1 MERLTVA
8 SAVAGSL
15 AVGADVVDMLAQLQ
29 PPRPADRSGTVS
41 LAVREMKQYRSSM
54 QVLQKTLDLLEA
66 GGLPFPE
73 RASWIQVDHLVAIL
87 TDTALAFSDLQ
98 ATLDAEPPADALP
111 VVITTAA
118 APDAASR
125 PTAVV
130 DQQAPRVRALCSRI
144 RWLNISLTLI
154 LTILKCPADS
164 EAQTCRKALDQRM
177 TRLLVSNTDLSG
189 RLRNLGDFFNAKSM
203 ASEDLRTPA
212 YSSRPNTSPSGMGP
226 SAEPRAWSTF
236 SHHTLAELRI
246 PWLIAL
252 PLTTYELYDSRPFYP
267 HDSYDPPVVV
277 PRAAPAVV
285 NVSLVPDAI
294 KSKQPRGLAG
304 RVKRLSPRR
313 KKKDASM
320 MTGQD
325 HNLVGGA
332 R

>member
-154 LTILKCPADS
+154 LTILK
-164 EAQTCRKALDQRM
+164 
-177 TRLLVSNTDLSG
+177 
-189 RLRNLGDFFNAKSM
+189 
-203 ASEDLRTPA
+203 
-212 YSSRPNTSPSGMGP
+212 
-226 SAEPRAWSTF
+226 W
-236 SHHTLAELRI
+236 
-246 PWLIAL
+246 
-252 PLTTYELYDSRPFYP
+252 
-267 HDSYDPPVVV
+267 
-277 PRAAPAVV
+277 
-285 NVSLVPDAI
+285 
-294 KSKQPRGLAG
+294 
-304 RVKRLSPRR
+304 
-313 KKKDASM
+313 
-320 MTGQD
+320 
-325 HNLVGGA
+325 
-332 R
+332 